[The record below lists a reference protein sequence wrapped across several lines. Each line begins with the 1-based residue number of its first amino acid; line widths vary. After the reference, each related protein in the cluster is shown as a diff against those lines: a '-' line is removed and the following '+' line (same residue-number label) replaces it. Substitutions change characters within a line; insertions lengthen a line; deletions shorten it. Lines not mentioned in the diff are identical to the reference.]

1 MGLLNP
7 HLEDDD
13 FADVWSARTAVGAPE
28 SDRPAESHLRKCA
41 ECQGR
46 YTSFVSW
53 LDGMRAD
60 ARTETD
66 EVFSRDHLAAQQLQI
81 FRRLESLEHPAR
93 VIAFPK
99 FARPVAIQTSG
110 RRRWTAV
117 AAAIGLITGIGLG
130 QLLEFRTGG
139 PAPDPVGQRMA
150 RATVPP
156 VEPTRN
162 IQPISVDNDEAF
174 IEPEITSSQVGVPES
189 LQYPERDHARRPR
202 FGPAVTR
209 GLR

>member
-13 FADVWSARTAVGAPE
+13 FADVWSARMAVGVPE

-46 YTSFVSW
+46 YSSFVSW

-130 QLLEFRTGG
+130 QLLEFRTSG

-150 RATVPP
+150 RATVQP
-156 VEPTRN
+156 VEATRN
-162 IQPISVDNDEAF
+162 IQPISIDNDEAF

-189 LQYPERDHARRPR
+189 LQYLNAITPGARDLDPR
-202 FGPAVTR
+202 
-209 GLR
+209 

>member
-53 LDGMRAD
+53 LDGIRAD

-174 IEPEITSSQVGVPES
+174 IEPEITSSQVRVPES
-189 LQYPERDHARRPR
+189 LQYLNAITPGARDLDPR
-202 FGPAVTR
+202 
-209 GLR
+209 

>member
-46 YTSFVSW
+46 YSSFVTW

-110 RRRWTAV
+110 RRWTAV

-139 PAPDPVGQRMA
+139 PAPDPVGQRIA
-150 RATVPP
+150 RATVAP
-156 VEPTRN
+156 VEPPRI

-174 IEPEITSSQVGVPES
+174 IEPEITSSQVRVPES
-189 LQYPERDHARRPR
+189 LQYLNAITPGARDLDPR
-202 FGPAVTR
+202 
-209 GLR
+209 

>member
-13 FADVWSARTAVGAPE
+13 FADVWSARTAVGVPE

-46 YTSFVSW
+46 YSSFVSW

-174 IEPEITSSQVGVPES
+174 IEPEIMSSQVRVPES
-189 LQYPERDHARRPR
+189 LQYLNAITPGARDLDPR
-202 FGPAVTR
+202 
-209 GLR
+209 

>member
-189 LQYPERDHARRPR
+189 LQYLNAITPGARDLDPR
-202 FGPAVTR
+202 
-209 GLR
+209 

>member
-13 FADVWSARTAVGAPE
+13 FADVWSARTAIDAPE

-46 YTSFVSW
+46 YSSFVSW

-130 QLLEFRTGG
+130 QLLEFRTSG

-150 RATVPP
+150 RATVQP
-156 VEPTRN
+156 VEATRN
-162 IQPISVDNDEAF
+162 IQPISIDNDEAF

-189 LQYPERDHARRPR
+189 LQYLNAITPGARDLDPR
-202 FGPAVTR
+202 
-209 GLR
+209 

>member
-46 YTSFVSW
+46 YSSFVSW

-130 QLLEFRTGG
+130 QLLEFRTSG

-156 VEPTRN
+156 VEATRN
-162 IQPISVDNDEAF
+162 IQPISIDNDEAF

-189 LQYPERDHARRPR
+189 LQYLNAITPGARDLDPR
-202 FGPAVTR
+202 
-209 GLR
+209 

>member
-13 FADVWSARTAVGAPE
+13 FADVWSARTALAAPE

-130 QLLEFRTGG
+130 QLLEFRTSG

-156 VEPTRN
+156 VEATRN
-162 IQPISVDNDEAF
+162 IQPISIDNDEAF

-189 LQYPERDHARRPR
+189 LQYLNAITPGARDLDPR
-202 FGPAVTR
+202 
-209 GLR
+209 

>member
-1 MGLLNP
+1 VGLLNP

-46 YTSFVSW
+46 YISFVSW
-53 LDGMRAD
+53 LDGIRAD

-130 QLLEFRTGG
+130 QLLEFRTSG

-156 VEPTRN
+156 VEATRN
-162 IQPISVDNDEAF
+162 IQPISIDNDEAF

-189 LQYPERDHARRPR
+189 LQYLNAITPGARDLDPR
-202 FGPAVTR
+202 
-209 GLR
+209 

>member
-53 LDGMRAD
+53 LDGIRAD

-189 LQYPERDHARRPR
+189 LQYLNAITPGARDLDPR
-202 FGPAVTR
+202 
-209 GLR
+209 

>member
-1 MGLLNP
+1 VGLLNP

-13 FADVWSARTAVGAPE
+13 FADVWSARTAGGAPE

-53 LDGMRAD
+53 LDGIRAD

-117 AAAIGLITGIGLG
+117 AAAIGLVTGIGLG

-156 VEPTRN
+156 VEATRN
-162 IQPISVDNDEAF
+162 IQPISIDNDEAF

-189 LQYPERDHARRPR
+189 LQYLNAITPGARDLDPR
-202 FGPAVTR
+202 
-209 GLR
+209 

>member
-1 MGLLNP
+1 VGLLNP

-46 YTSFVSW
+46 YSSFVSW

-130 QLLEFRTGG
+130 QLLEFRTSG

-156 VEPTRN
+156 VEATRN
-162 IQPISVDNDEAF
+162 IQPISIDNDEAF

-189 LQYPERDHARRPR
+189 LQYLNAITPGARDYDPR
-202 FGPAVTR
+202 
-209 GLR
+209 

>member
-13 FADVWSARTAVGAPE
+13 FADVWSARTADGAPE

-46 YTSFVSW
+46 YTSFVTW

-93 VIAFPK
+93 VIAFPR

-130 QLLEFRTGG
+130 QLLEFRTRG
-139 PAPDPVGQRMA
+139 PAPDPVGQRIA
-150 RATVPP
+150 RAAVPP
-156 VEPTRN
+156 AEPTRT

-174 IEPEITSSQVGVPES
+174 IEPEIMSSQVRVPES
-189 LQYPERDHARRPR
+189 LQYLNAITPGARDLDPR
-202 FGPAVTR
+202 
-209 GLR
+209 

>member
-13 FADVWSARTAVGAPE
+13 FADVWSARMAVGVPE

-46 YTSFVSW
+46 YTSFVNW
-53 LDGMRAD
+53 LDGIRAD

-130 QLLEFRTGG
+130 QLLEFRTRG
-139 PAPDPVGQRMA
+139 PAPDPVGQRIA
-150 RATVPP
+150 RAAVPP
-156 VEPTRN
+156 AEPTRN

-174 IEPEITSSQVGVPES
+174 IEPEIMSSQVRVPES
-189 LQYPERDHARRPR
+189 LQYLNAITPGARDLDPR
-202 FGPAVTR
+202 
-209 GLR
+209 

>member
-1 MGLLNP
+1 VGLLNP

-13 FADVWSARTAVGAPE
+13 FADVWSARTAIDAPE

-53 LDGMRAD
+53 LDGIRAD

-130 QLLEFRTGG
+130 QLLEFRTSG

-156 VEPTRN
+156 VEATRN
-162 IQPISVDNDEAF
+162 IQPISIDNDEAF

-189 LQYPERDHARRPR
+189 LQYLNAITPGARDLDPR
-202 FGPAVTR
+202 
-209 GLR
+209 

>member
-13 FADVWSARTAVGAPE
+13 FADVWSARTTVGAPE

-53 LDGMRAD
+53 LDGIRVD
-60 ARTETD
+60 ARAETD

-130 QLLEFRTGG
+130 QLLEFRTSG

-156 VEPTRN
+156 VEATRN
-162 IQPISVDNDEAF
+162 IQPISIDNDEAF

-189 LQYPERDHARRPR
+189 LQYLNAITPGARDLDPR
-202 FGPAVTR
+202 
-209 GLR
+209 

>member
-1 MGLLNP
+1 VGLLNP

-46 YTSFVSW
+46 YSSFVSW

-130 QLLEFRTGG
+130 QLLEFRTSG

-150 RATVPP
+150 RATVQP
-156 VEPTRN
+156 VEATRN
-162 IQPISVDNDEAF
+162 IQPISIDNDEAF

-189 LQYPERDHARRPR
+189 LQYLNAITPGARDLDPR
-202 FGPAVTR
+202 
-209 GLR
+209 

>member
-13 FADVWSARTAVGAPE
+13 FADVWSARTTVGAPE

-53 LDGMRAD
+53 LDGIRAD

-130 QLLEFRTGG
+130 QLLEFRTSG

-150 RATVPP
+150 RATVQP
-156 VEPTRN
+156 VEATRN
-162 IQPISVDNDEAF
+162 IQPISIDNDEAF

-189 LQYPERDHARRPR
+189 LQYLNAITPGARDLDPR
-202 FGPAVTR
+202 
-209 GLR
+209 

>member
-1 MGLLNP
+1 VGLLNP

-13 FADVWSARTAVGAPE
+13 FADVWSARTAVGAAE
-28 SDRPAESHLRKCA
+28 SDRPAEGHLRKCA
-41 ECQGR
+41 ECQVR

-53 LDGMRAD
+53 LDGVRID
-60 ARTETD
+60 ARAETD

-99 FARPVAIQTSG
+99 FARPVAVQTSG

-117 AAAIGLITGIGLG
+117 AAAVGLITGIGLG
-130 QLLEFRTGG
+130 QLLEFRPGG
-139 PAPDPVGQRMA
+139 TSPDPVGQRMA
-150 RATVPP
+150 RAVVPP
-156 VEPTRN
+156 VEPAR

-174 IEPEITSSQVGVPES
+174 IEPEITSSQVRVPES
-189 LQYPERDHARRPR
+189 LQYLNAITPGARDLDPR
-202 FGPAVTR
+202 
-209 GLR
+209 

>member
-13 FADVWSARTAVGAPE
+13 FADVWSARTAFGAPE
-28 SDRPAESHLRKCA
+28 SDRPAESHLRKCG
-41 ECQGR
+41 ECRVR
-46 YTSFVSW
+46 YASFVGW
-53 LDGMRAD
+53 LDGIRVEAQ
-60 ARTETD
+60 AETD
-66 EVFSRDHLAAQQLQI
+66 EIFGREHLAAQQLQI

-130 QLLEFRTGG
+130 QLFEFRGT
-139 PAPDPVGQRMA
+139 AHDPVPPRQIA
-150 RATVPP
+150 RAKTPA
-156 VEPTRN
+156 VEPTRA
-162 IQPISVDNDEAF
+162 IQPIAVDNDEAF
-174 IEPEITSSQVGVPES
+174 IEPEITSSQVRVPES
-189 LQYPERDHARRPR
+189 LQYLNAITPGARDLDPR
-202 FGPAVTR
+202 
-209 GLR
+209 

>member
-13 FADVWSARTAVGAPE
+13 FADVWSARTTVGAPE

-46 YTSFVSW
+46 YSSFVSW

-162 IQPISVDNDEAF
+162 IQPISIDNDEAF

-189 LQYPERDHARRPR
+189 LQYLNAITPGARDLDPR
-202 FGPAVTR
+202 
-209 GLR
+209 

>member
-13 FADVWSARTAVGAPE
+13 FADVWSARTALAAPE

-46 YTSFVSW
+46 YISFVSW
-53 LDGMRAD
+53 LDGIRAD

-130 QLLEFRTGG
+130 QLLEFRRGG
-139 PAPDPVGQRMA
+139 PAPDLVGQRMA
-150 RATVPP
+150 RAAVQPA
-156 VEPTRN
+156 EPTRN

-174 IEPEITSSQVGVPES
+174 IEPEIMSSQVRVPES
-189 LQYPERDHARRPR
+189 LQYLNAITPGALDLDPR
-202 FGPAVTR
+202 
-209 GLR
+209 

>member
-46 YTSFVSW
+46 YSSFVSW

-117 AAAIGLITGIGLG
+117 AAAIGLVTGIGLG

-156 VEPTRN
+156 VEATRN
-162 IQPISVDNDEAF
+162 IQPISIDNDEAF

-189 LQYPERDHARRPR
+189 LQYLNAITPGARDLDPR
-202 FGPAVTR
+202 
-209 GLR
+209 